1 MKEKTRLASLSNF
14 LLLFYNCLWTKNIFI
29 FKFLPCKKRMSD
41 VYNIKLDLR
50 RVSEADI
57 RRNLKWLLSIGFM
70 TFLLSYKY
78 SMYPEN
84 AVFFS
89 RILQTSRN
97 SIIAK
102 RSKMSAIHITNVNT
116 VNILENS
123 KTIQFLQLL

>member
-1 MKEKTRLASLSNF
+1 MVQLRKKTRLASLSNF
-14 LLLFYNCLWTKNIFI
+14 LLLFYNCPWTKNIFV

-78 SMYPEN
+78 SMYPHWLGREN
-84 AVFFS
+84 
-89 RILQTSRN
+89 
-97 SIIAK
+97 
-102 RSKMSAIHITNVNT
+102 
-116 VNILENS
+116 
-123 KTIQFLQLL
+123 